1 MPGDLDQ
8 SGIEDA
14 GGDLAVTKLA
24 PQTRDDAHI
33 LRHALLA
40 QLDVLLSHR
49 LTIVHAGAGYGKTS
63 LLMQWMKALRGRGV
77 ASAWLT
83 LGEEEARAVTCLE
96 HILVALDRLDYLRAH
111 SLADLTRFDDQV
123 PVKSLATALINRLAE
138 NDAPLVIFLDEYNR
152 AQSEATDALFRMLVS
167 QVPPNVHVVIASR
180 HRPDIEIE
188 KLRAHGELLEIQDK
202 DLRFS
207 EEEAAG
213 LMERSGARLS
223 ATQLHRLI
231 DRTEGW
237 PIALQM
243 ARLWLNGDADREG
256 MVSDFSG
263 RTTDLAR
270 YMTEQV
276 LTELPEE
283 QQLFLMQTCI
293 LEHLHGELANVVTGR
308 TDGWIMLEHFLEKSL
323 FLIPENDDWTWFR
336 YHTLFLDYLRD
347 RLERHQPQSVPDLHL
362 RAARWYG
369 EKGWLRQALDHALKG
384 GGHDLVA
391 RLVEEAGG
399 WRLILDG
406 RISIIRNTILALPEE
421 IVSQHA
427 GLALSKAILMIK
439 DGDIRGGRAYFDS
452 LNRRALTGCDEGAEN
467 DWEICDHIVM
477 DYEDN
482 LLEFS
487 EIERIESLRHK
498 VNTDDHVVQAILSD
512 SLARLYFRFGEHEKS
527 LIACEEAIGHYQVM
541 KSLYGE
547 VFTRLAQARVLIAE
561 ARLEEAED
569 LLRRTEADL
578 EARFGEAV
586 ELSPHISVYL
596 AVVLAERSEM
606 EEAAARLEEA
616 LPIAEQS
623 DGWLE
628 FFADAYTAAA
638 AVAWA
643 TSGIEATMKVVAR
656 ARQVGSARGFERLVM
671 LADYDAVCYLALAGR
686 AEEAARYGQSLE
698 EYASTSARSGL
709 INREIGSLIPGL
721 VLMWV
726 ASGRPDPALDILKSL
741 MQEAERHGEIRRLVA
756 FELLAAYAVENM
768 HRAKEAEHHVAN
780 AVRHGQFTGMK
791 RLYEELGC
799 LLVPVIERILSD
811 ESSLPVD
818 RYRDSFLRDLLK
830 SLRRAERQGSGNKFG
845 LTPGEVEVLRELDH
859 GLSNKEIAR
868 KIGVSPNTVKYRMKG
883 LFAKLGVTSRSK
895 AVRRSRELSIIGCFR
910 SDEP

>member
-1 MPGDLDQ
+1 MSAELDQ
-8 SGIEDA
+8 LGIEGP

-24 PQTRDDAHI
+24 PQARDDGHI
-33 LRHALLA
+33 SRHDLLA
-40 QLDVLLSHR
+40 KVEDLLSHR

-63 LLMQWMKALRGRGV
+63 LLTQWMKTLRGKGI
-77 ASAWLT
+77 ATAWLT
-83 LGEEEARAVTCLE
+83 LEEEEAQAVTCLE
-96 HILVALDRLDYLRAH
+96 HIMVALERIDYLTAH
-111 SLADLTRFDDQV
+111 SLSDLTRFDDRV
-123 PVKSLATALINRLAE
+123 PVKALATALINLLAL

-152 AQSEATDALFRMLVS
+152 AQSEETDALFQMLVR
-167 QVPPNVHVVIASR
+167 QVPPNVHFVIASR
-180 HRPDIEIE
+180 YRPDIEIE
-188 KLRAHGELLEIQDK
+188 KLRVHGELLEIQAK

-213 LMERSGARLS
+213 LMERSGVRLND
-223 ATQLHRLI
+223 AQLHRLI

-243 ARLWLNGDADREG
+243 ARLWLNGDANREG

-283 QQLFLMQTCI
+283 QQAFLMQTSI
-293 LEHLHGELANVVTGR
+293 LERVNGELANAVTGR
-308 TDGWIMLEHFLEKSL
+308 NDGWLMLERFLEKSL
-323 FLIPENDDWTWFR
+323 FVIPESDDWTWFR

-347 RLERHQPQSVPDLHL
+347 RLERHQPQSVSELHL

-369 EKGWLRQALDHALKG
+369 DKGYLRQALDHALKG
-384 GGHDLVA
+384 GGHDLA
-391 RLVEEAGG
+391 AQLVDDAGG

-406 RISIIRNTILALPEE
+406 RIGIIRKAVMSLPLE
-421 IVSQHA
+421 IISRHA
-427 GLALSKAILMIK
+427 GLALPRSILMVK
-439 DGDIRGGRAYFDS
+439 DGDIRGGRAYFDG
-452 LNRRALTGCDEGAEN
+452 LDRAALTGGDQNAEN
-467 DWEICDHIVM
+467 DWDICDHILV

-487 EIERIESLRHK
+487 EIERIEDLRQK
-498 VNTDDHVVQAILSD
+498 VSMDDHVVQAILSD
-512 SLARLYFRFGEHEKS
+512 SLARLYFRFGQHDKS
-527 LIACEEAIGHYQVM
+527 LRACEDAINHYQVM

-561 ARLEEAED
+561 ARLDDAEEM
-569 LLRRTEADL
+569 LRRTEADL

-586 ELSPHISVYL
+586 ELSPHISVSL
-596 AVVLAERSEM
+596 AMVLAERGEM

-628 FFADAYTAAA
+628 FFADAYTAAT

-643 TSGIEATMKVVAR
+643 TGGIEATMKVVAR
-656 ARQVGSARGFERLVM
+656 ARQVGSARGLERLTH
-671 LADYDAVCYLALAGR
+671 LADCDAVCYLSFAGR
-686 AEEAARYGQSLE
+686 TDEAAHYGQSFEKL
-698 EYASTSARSGL
+698 ASTASRSGL
-709 INREIGSLIPGL
+709 VNRENGSMVPGL
-721 VLMWV
+721 VFLWV
-726 ASGRPDPALDILKSL
+726 ASGRAAAAFDILKSL
-741 MQEAERHGEIRRLVA
+741 MEEAERHGEIRRLVGL
-756 FELLAAYAVENM
+756 ELLAAYALENM
-768 HRAKEAEHHVAN
+768 KKTEQAEQHLAN
-780 AVRHGQFTGMK
+780 AVRHGQFTGLK
-791 RLYEELGC
+791 RLYYEVGF
-799 LLVPVIERILSD
+799 LLIPVIERVLSD
-811 ESSLPVD
+811 ESALPVD

-830 SLRRAERQGSGNKFG
+830 SLRRSERQGGDNEFG

-883 LFAKLGVTSRSK
+883 LFSKLGVTSRSK
-895 AVRRSRELSIIGCFR
+895 AVRRSRELSIL
-910 SDEP
+910 S